1 MGKTRYVDI
10 EIHILDKKEK
20 KFFLNNFGNHF
31 RDFTYI
37 NDVIKNLKI
46 LLFMNLKKNMKY
58 IMFVREN
65 L

>member
-1 MGKTRYVDI
+1 ML
-10 EIHILDKKEK
+10 ILKFISSIKRKKI
-20 KFFLNNFGNHF
+20 FLNNFGNHY